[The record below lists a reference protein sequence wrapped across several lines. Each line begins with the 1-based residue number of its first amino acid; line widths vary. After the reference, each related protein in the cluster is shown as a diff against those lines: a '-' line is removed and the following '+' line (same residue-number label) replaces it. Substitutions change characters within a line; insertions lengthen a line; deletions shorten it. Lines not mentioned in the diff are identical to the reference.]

1 MGKRLRLDVH
11 LRPEDKGLVIDF
23 FKYSKSLRAT
33 TKLVQCL
40 FHRKGKR
47 DNITRSSVRNWI
59 KTYYPEA
66 YRSVH
71 EEQKVKRIQKKLENA
86 SKEEYDLRDLIHVG
100 RR

>member
-59 KTYYPEA
+59 KAYYPEA
-66 YRSVH
+66 YRWVQ
-71 EEQKVKRIQKKLENA
+71 EEQKVKRIQKKLESA
-86 SKEEYDLRDLIHVG
+86 RKEEYDLRDLIYVG
-100 RR
+100 RK